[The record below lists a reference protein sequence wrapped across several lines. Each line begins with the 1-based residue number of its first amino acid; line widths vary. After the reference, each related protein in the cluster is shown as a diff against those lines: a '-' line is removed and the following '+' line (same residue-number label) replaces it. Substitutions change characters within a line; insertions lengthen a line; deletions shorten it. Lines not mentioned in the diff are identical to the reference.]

1 LNPLVNNAQN
11 SVEVSTEA
19 SINSSTTLTTELNTA
34 LSTANNVLLLDTLK
48 HHFGYE
54 TFRQGQ
60 AEIITHLLQG
70 RDSLVLMPTG
80 GGKSLCYQLPA
91 VLLPGVTVVVSPLIA
106 LMKDQVDGLTRQG
119 ISAAFINS
127 SLEQSEI
134 SDIFSRLAQGEIK
147 LLYVAPERLTN
158 YYFLQSLSQLQLSLF
173 AIDEAHCI
181 SQWGHD
187 FRPAY
192 TKLQCL
198 KQNFPTVPVMALTA
212 TADVTTRKDILN
224 QLELPNPY
232 IHLDSF
238 DRPNIRFTL
247 APKYNGEKQL
257 LGYIR
262 KKGEDSGIIYC
273 NSRWQVEKL
282 AKYLAASGIN
292 CAAYHAGLE
301 NEIRSLVQEGFT
313 KDNIQ
318 IVIATVAFGLG
329 INKPNVRY
337 VIHFEPPRTLE
348 SYYQEI
354 GRAGRDGLSAEA
366 LFLVDEKD
374 VSRIKKRISE
384 GDNPQR
390 VNVEM
395 QRFAA
400 MDAFIDAQTCRRQVV
415 LNYFAE
421 YTEKGCGN
429 CDICLDPPSQFDG
442 TIEAQKVLSCVYR
455 VEQQGD
461 INHVIAVLRGEIND
475 KIKQLGHDQ
484 VSTFGIGKGK
494 TAGYW
499 FSIIGQLIHLGYLQQ
514 DIEQQSILCL
524 TQASG
529 VVLKAQEPLM
539 LASPRLQ
546 KASYWQQKSPQK
558 SYDRALFAKLRELRK
573 GIADGEDIAPFIVF
587 NDATLSELARVK
599 PQTSKDMLAIS
610 GIGDVKLS
618 RYGQPFLALIK
629 EHG

>member
-1 LNPLVNNAQN
+1 MNTQTPDTNTDN
-11 SVEVSTEA
+11 SA
-19 SINSSTTLTTELNTA
+19 
-34 LSTANNVLLLDTLK
+34 LLLETLQ
-48 HHFGYE
+48 HHFGY
-54 TFRQGQ
+54 TSFRVGQ
-60 AEIITHLLQG
+60 EDIINNLLQG

-80 GGKSLCYQLPA
+80 GGKSMCYQLPA
-91 VLLPGVTVVVSPLIA
+91 ILLPGVTVVVSPLIA
-106 LMKDQVDGLTRQG
+106 LMKDQVDSLTRQG

-127 SLEQSEI
+127 SLAPEVINEI
-134 SDIFSRLAQGEIK
+134 FTKLGQGEIK

-158 YYFLQSLSQLQLSLF
+158 YYFLQSLRQLPLSLF

-198 KQNFPTVPVMALTA
+198 KEQFPYVPVMALTA

-224 QLELPNPY
+224 QLALHNPY

-238 DRPNIRFTL
+238 DRKNIRFTL
-247 APKYNGEKQL
+247 AQKYNGEKQL
-257 LGYIR
+257 LGYIK

-282 AKYLAASGIN
+282 SKYLGASGIN

-301 NEIRSLVQEGFT
+301 SEIRSMVQEGFT

-318 IVIATVAFGLG
+318 IVVATVAFGLG

-337 VIHFEPPRTLE
+337 VIHYEPPRTLE

-354 GRAGRDGLSAEA
+354 GRAGRDGLNAEA

-374 VSRIKKRISE
+374 VARIKKRISE
-384 GDNPQR
+384 GENPQR

-395 QRFAA
+395 QRFEA
-400 MDAFIDAQTCRRQVV
+400 MNGFIDAQTCRRQVV

-442 TIEAQKVLSCVYR
+442 TVEAQKVLSCVFR
-455 VEQQGD
+455 IKQQGD
-461 INHVIAVLRGEIND
+461 INHVIDVLRGELTAKVKQFEHD
-475 KIKQLGHDQ
+475 K

-494 TAGYW
+494 TPGYW
-499 FSIIGQLIHLGYLQQ
+499 YAIIGQLIHLGYLQQ
-514 DIEQQSILCL
+514 DIEQQSTLCL
-524 TQASG
+524 TEASRSA
-529 VVLKAQEPLM
+529 LKGEEPLM

-546 KASYWQQKSPQK
+546 KASYWQQKTPQK
-558 SYDRALFAKLRELRK
+558 SYDRALFTKLRELRK
-573 GIADGEDIAPFIVF
+573 TIADAEDIAPFIVF
-587 NDATLSELARVK
+587 NDATLSELARVQ
-599 PQTSKDMLAIS
+599 PTTNNQMLSVS
-610 GIGDVKLS
+610 GIGEVKLA

-629 EHG
+629 EHAQH

>member
-1 LNPLVNNAQN
+1 LNSSVVNVQKNVA
-11 SVEVSTEA
+11 VSTEK
-19 SINSSTTLTTELNTA
+19 STEND
-34 LSTANNVLLLDTLK
+34 VLLLDTLK

-54 TFRQGQ
+54 SFREGQ
-60 AEIITHLLQG
+60 AKIINSLLRGQ
-70 RDSLVLMPTG
+70 DSLVLMPTG

-91 VLLPGVTVVVSPLIA
+91 VILPGVTVVVSPLIA

-127 SLEQSEI
+127 SLEQNEI
-134 SDIFSRLAQGEIK
+134 SDIFLRLGRGEIK

-224 QLELPNPY
+224 QLALPNPY

-257 LGYIR
+257 LGYIK

-282 AKYLAASGIN
+282 AKYLAASGVN

-354 GRAGRDGLSAEA
+354 GRAGRDGLNAEA

-374 VSRIKKRISE
+374 VNRIKKRISE

-455 VEQQGD
+455 IEQQGD
-461 INHVIAVLRGEIND
+461 INHVIAVLRGELND
-475 KIKQLGHDQ
+475 KIKQLVHDK

-529 VVLKAQEPLM
+529 LVLKAQEPLM

-546 KASYWQQKSPQK
+546 KASYWQEKAPQK
-558 SYDRALFAKLRELRK
+558 SYDRVLFAKLRELRK
-573 GIADGEDIAPFIVF
+573 AIADGEDIAPFIVF
-587 NDATLSELARVK
+587 NDATLSELSRVK
-599 PQTSKDMLAIS
+599 PKTSREMLGIS

-629 EHG
+629 EHK

>member
-1 LNPLVNNAQN
+1 MTNPVHIENNGVNEQAQ
-11 SVEVSTEA
+11 
-19 SINSSTTLTTELNTA
+19 
-34 LSTANNVLLLDTLK
+34 LLETLK
-48 HHFGYE
+48 HHFGYQS
-54 TFRQGQ
+54 FRTGQ
-60 AEIITHLLQG
+60 FEIISQLLQG

-119 ISAAFINS
+119 IPAAFINS
-127 SLEQSEI
+127 TLEQSEI
-134 SDIFSRLAQGEIK
+134 TDIFTRMANGEIK

-158 YYFLQSLSQLQLSLF
+158 YYFLQNLSELPLSLF

-192 TKLQCL
+192 TKLACL
-198 KQNFPTVPVMALTA
+198 KEHFSYVPVMALTA

-224 QLELPNPY
+224 QLALHDPY

-238 DRPNIRFTL
+238 DRANIRFTL
-247 APKYNGEKQL
+247 AQKYNGEKQL
-257 LGYIR
+257 LGYIG
-262 KKGEDSGIIYC
+262 KHKEDSGIIYC

-282 AKYLAASGIN
+282 AKLLASSGVN

-301 NEIRSLVQEGFT
+301 NDIRSLVQEGFT

-318 IVIATVAFGLG
+318 VVVATVAFGLG

-337 VIHFEPPRTLE
+337 VIHYEPPRTLE

-354 GRAGRDGLSAEA
+354 GRAGRDGLPAEA
-366 LFLVDEKD
+366 LFLVDDKD
-374 VSRIKKRISE
+374 IERIKKRISD

-390 VNVEM
+390 VNVEL

-400 MDAFIDAQTCRRQVV
+400 MSAFVDAQTCRRQVV

-421 YTEKGCGN
+421 FTKKSCGN
-429 CDICLDPPSQFDG
+429 CDICLDPPSQFDA
-442 TIEAQKVLSCVYR
+442 TLEAQKVLSCVYR
-455 VEQQGD
+455 INQQGD
-461 INHVIAVLRGEIND
+461 INHVIAVLRGED
-475 KIKQLGHDQ
+475 TAKVKQLDHHN
-484 VSTFGIGKGK
+484 VSTFGLGKGK
-494 TAGYW
+494 TPGYW
-499 FSIIGQLIHLGYLQQ
+499 YAIIGQLIHLGYLQQ
-514 DIEQQSILCL
+514 DIEQQSNLCL
-524 TQASG
+524 TEASR
-529 VVLKAQEPLM
+529 VVLKATEPLM

-546 KASYWQQKSPQK
+546 KASYWQQKAPQK
-558 SYDRALFAKLRELRK
+558 GYDRTLFVKLRELRK
-573 GIADGEDIAPFIVF
+573 TIADAEDIAPFIVF

-599 PQTSKDMLAIS
+599 PQTEAQMLRVS
-610 GIGDVKLS
+610 GIGDIKLA
-618 RYGQPFLALIK
+618 RYGQPFLSLIK
-629 EHG
+629 EHQ

>member
-1 LNPLVNNAQN
+1 MNHSPIEVPANAEQ
-11 SVEVSTEA
+11 SA
-19 SINSSTTLTTELNTA
+19 
-34 LSTANNVLLLDTLK
+34 LLLETLK
-48 HHFGYE
+48 HYFGYE
-54 TFRQGQ
+54 SFRAGQ
-60 AEIITHLLQG
+60 ADIINNLLQG

-91 VLLPGVTVVVSPLIA
+91 VLLPGVTIVVSPLIA

-127 SLEQSEI
+127 SLEQAEI
-134 SDIFSRLAQGEIK
+134 NDIFARLAQGEIK

-158 YYFLQSLSQLQLSLF
+158 YYFLQQLSHLPLSLF

-198 KQNFPTVPVMALTA
+198 KQNFPSVPVMALTA

-224 QLELPNPY
+224 QLTLTTPY

-247 APKYNGEKQL
+247 APKYNGEKQV
-257 LGYIR
+257 LGYV
-262 KKGEDSGIIYC
+262 KKQGEESGIIYC

-282 AKYLAASGIN
+282 SKYLGASGVN

-301 NEIRSLVQEGFT
+301 SEIRSIVQEDFT

-318 IVIATVAFGLG
+318 IVVATVAFGLG

-337 VIHFEPPRTLE
+337 VIHYEPPRTLE

-354 GRAGRDGLSAEA
+354 GRAGRDGLPAEA
-366 LFLVDEKD
+366 LFLVEEKD
-374 VSRIKKRISE
+374 VARIKKRISE

-395 QRFAA
+395 QRFEA
-400 MDAFIDAQTCRRQVV
+400 MSAFIDAQTCRRQVV

-442 TIEAQKVLSCVYR
+442 TVEAQKVLSCVYR
-455 VEQQGD
+455 IQQQGD
-461 INHVIAVLRGEIND
+461 INHVIDVLRGELTD
-475 KIKQLGHDQ
+475 KVKSFAHDQ
-484 VSTFGIGKGK
+484 VSTFGLGKGK

-499 FSIIGQLIHLGYLQQ
+499 FTIIGQLIHLGYLQQ
-514 DIEQQSILCL
+514 DIEQQSVLCL
-524 TQASG
+524 TEASRSA
-529 VVLKAQEPLM
+529 LKGEEPLM

-546 KASYWQQKSPQK
+546 KASYWQQKTAQK

-573 GIADGEDIAPFIVF
+573 SIADGEDIAPFIVF
-587 NDATLSELARVK
+587 NDATLSELARVQ
-599 PQTSKDMLAIS
+599 PRTANEMLSVS

-629 EHG
+629 EHNQR

>member
-1 LNPLVNNAQN
+1 
-11 SVEVSTEA
+11 
-19 SINSSTTLTTELNTA
+19 LNTVTLPPSKA
-34 LSTANNVLLLDTLK
+34 SDKQNLLLSTLK
-48 HHFGYE
+48 HYFGYDS
-54 TFRQGQ
+54 FRSGQ
-60 AEIITHLLQG
+60 TEIITNLMQG

-91 VLLPGVTVVVSPLIA
+91 IILPGITIVVSPLIA
-106 LMKDQVDGLTRQG
+106 LMKDQVDNLTHQG

-127 SLEQSEI
+127 SLDQQTI
-134 SDIFSRLAQGEIK
+134 NDIFAKLSQGKIK

-158 YYFLQSLSQLQLSLF
+158 RYFLQGLSELPLSLF

-192 TKLQCL
+192 TQLHHL
-198 KQNFPTVPVMALTA
+198 KQQFPHVPLMALTA
-212 TADVTTRKDILN
+212 TADVTTRKDILT
-224 QLELPNPY
+224 QLSLQNPY

-238 DRPNIRFTL
+238 DRANIRFTL
-247 APKYNGEKQL
+247 AQKYDGEKQV
-257 LGYIR
+257 LGYVR
-262 KKGEDSGIIYC
+262 KQGDDSGIIYC

-282 AKYLAASGIN
+282 SKYLATCGIN

-301 NEIRSLVQEGFT
+301 GDIRALVQEGFT

-348 SYYQEI
+348 SYYQEV
-354 GRAGRDGLSAEA
+354 GRAGRDGLPAEA
-366 LFLVDEKD
+366 LFLVADKD
-374 VSRIKKRISE
+374 ISRIKKRISE

-400 MDAFIDAQTCRRQVV
+400 MNAFVDAQTCRRQVV

-421 YTEKGCGN
+421 YTQQGCGN
-429 CDICLDPPSQFDG
+429 CDICLDPPSQFDA
-442 TIEAQKVLSCVYR
+442 TEAAQKVLSCVFR
-455 VEQQGD
+455 IKQQGD
-461 INHVIAVLRGEIND
+461 INHVIDVLRGENSS
-475 KIKQLGHDQ
+475 KVLSQEHDQ
-484 VSTFGIGKGK
+484 VSTFGIGSGK
-494 TAGYW
+494 TPGYW
-499 FSIIGQLIHLGYLQQ
+499 FAIIGQLIHLGYLQQ
-514 DIEQQSILCL
+514 DIEQQSALCL
-524 TQASG
+524 TEASRS
-529 VVLKAQEPLM
+529 VLKATEPLM

-546 KASYWQQKSPQK
+546 KASYWQSKKQQK
-558 SYDRALFAKLRELRK
+558 SYDRALFTKLRGLRK
-573 GIADGEDIAPFIVF
+573 NIADSEDIAPFIVF
-587 NDATLSELARVK
+587 NDATLSELARIQ
-599 PQTSKDMLAIS
+599 PRTSAQMLEIS

-618 RYGQPFLALIK
+618 RYGQAFMEVIK
-629 EHG
+629 EHNQ

>member
-1 LNPLVNNAQN
+1 M
-11 SVEVSTEA
+11 
-19 SINSSTTLTTELNTA
+19 
-34 LSTANNVLLLDTLK
+34 
-48 HHFGYE
+48 
-54 TFRQGQ
+54 
-60 AEIITHLLQG
+60 QG

-91 VLLPGVTVVVSPLIA
+91 IILPGITIVVSPLIA
-106 LMKDQVDGLTRQG
+106 LMKDQVDNLTHQG

-127 SLEQSEI
+127 SLDQQTI
-134 SDIFSRLAQGEIK
+134 NDIFAKLSQGKIK

-158 YYFLQSLSQLQLSLF
+158 RYFLQGLSELPLSLF

-192 TKLQCL
+192 TQLHHL
-198 KQNFPTVPVMALTA
+198 KQQFPHVPVMALTA
-212 TADVTTRKDILN
+212 TADVTTRKDILT
-224 QLELPNPY
+224 QLSLQNPY

-238 DRPNIRFTL
+238 DRANIRFTL
-247 APKYNGEKQL
+247 AQKYDGEKQV
-257 LGYIR
+257 LGYVR
-262 KKGEDSGIIYC
+262 KQGDDSGIIYC

-282 AKYLAASGIN
+282 SKYLATCGIN

-301 NEIRSLVQEGFT
+301 GDIRALVQEGFT

-348 SYYQEI
+348 SYYQEV
-354 GRAGRDGLSAEA
+354 GRAGRDGLPAEA
-366 LFLVDEKD
+366 LFLVADKD
-374 VSRIKKRISE
+374 ISRIKKRISE

-400 MDAFIDAQTCRRQVV
+400 MNAFVDAQTCRRQVV

-421 YTEKGCGN
+421 YTQQGCGN
-429 CDICLDPPSQFDG
+429 CDICLDPPSQFDA
-442 TIEAQKVLSCVYR
+442 TEAAQKVLSCVFR
-455 VEQQGD
+455 IKQQGD
-461 INHVIAVLRGEIND
+461 INHVIDVLRGENSS
-475 KIKQLGHDQ
+475 KVLSQEHDQ
-484 VSTFGIGKGK
+484 VSTFGIGSGK
-494 TAGYW
+494 TPGYW
-499 FSIIGQLIHLGYLQQ
+499 FAIIGQLIHLGYLQQ
-514 DIEQQSILCL
+514 DIEQQSALCL
-524 TQASG
+524 TEASRS
-529 VVLKAQEPLM
+529 VLKATEPLM

-546 KASYWQQKSPQK
+546 KASYWQSKKQQK
-558 SYDRALFAKLRELRK
+558 SYDRALFTKLRGLRK
-573 GIADGEDIAPFIVF
+573 NIADSEDIAPFIVF
-587 NDATLSELARVK
+587 NDATLSELARIQ
-599 PQTSKDMLAIS
+599 PRTSAQMLEIS

-618 RYGQPFLALIK
+618 RYGQAFMEVIK
-629 EHG
+629 EHNQ

>member
-1 LNPLVNNAQN
+1 M
-11 SVEVSTEA
+11 
-19 SINSSTTLTTELNTA
+19 NTVIHHP
-34 LSTANNVLLLDTLK
+34 SKIPDQQDLLLDTLK
-48 HHFGYE
+48 HYFGYDS
-54 TFRQGQ
+54 FRSGQ
-60 AEIITHLLQG
+60 TEIITRILQG
-70 RDSLVLMPTG
+70 QDSLVLMPTG

-91 VLLPGVTVVVSPLIA
+91 ILLPGITIVVSPLIA
-106 LMKDQVDGLTRQG
+106 LMKDQVDNLTHQG

-127 SLEQSEI
+127 SLTQQTI
-134 SDIFSRLAQGEIK
+134 NDIFSKLSQGEIK

-158 YYFLQSLSQLQLSLF
+158 RYFLQGLSELPLSLF

-192 TKLQCL
+192 TQLHQL
-198 KQNFPTVPVMALTA
+198 KQYFPHVPLMALTA
-212 TADVTTRKDILN
+212 TADVTTRKDILT
-224 QLELPNPY
+224 QLSLNNPY

-238 DRPNIRFTL
+238 DRANIRFTL
-247 APKYNGEKQL
+247 APKYDGEKQV
-257 LGYIR
+257 LGYVR
-262 KKGEDSGIIYC
+262 KQGDDSGIIYC

-282 AKYLAASGIN
+282 SKYLAACGIN

-301 NEIRSLVQEGFT
+301 NDIRALVQEGFT

-354 GRAGRDGLSAEA
+354 GRAGRDGLPAEA
-366 LFLVDEKD
+366 LFLVADKD
-374 VSRIKKRISE
+374 ISRIKKRISE
-384 GDNPQR
+384 GNNPQR

-400 MDAFIDAQTCRRQVV
+400 MNAFVDAQTCRRQVV

-421 YTEKGCGN
+421 YTQQGCGN
-429 CDICLDPPSQFDG
+429 CDICLDPPSLFDA
-442 TIEAQKVLSCVYR
+442 TEAAQKVLSCVFR
-455 VEQQGD
+455 IKQQGD
-461 INHVIAVLRGEIND
+461 INHVIDVLRGENTNKVLNQEHD
-475 KIKQLGHDQ
+475 K
-484 VSTFGIGKGK
+484 VSTFGIGNGK
-494 TAGYW
+494 SPGYW
-499 FSIIGQLIHLGYLQQ
+499 FAIIGQLIHLGYLQQ

-524 TQASG
+524 TEASRS
-529 VVLKAQEPLM
+529 VLKATEPLM

-546 KASYWQQKSPQK
+546 KASYWQNKKQLK
-558 SYDRALFAKLRELRK
+558 SYDRALFTKLRELRK
-573 GIADGEDIAPFIVF
+573 SIADSEDIAPFIVF
-587 NDATLSELARVK
+587 NDATLSELARVQ
-599 PQTSKDMLAIS
+599 PANSTQMLAIS

-618 RYGQPFLALIK
+618 RYGQAFMEVIK
-629 EHG
+629 EHNQ

>member
-1 LNPLVNNAQN
+1 MNTVTLPPSKASDQQN
-11 SVEVSTEA
+11 
-19 SINSSTTLTTELNTA
+19 
-34 LSTANNVLLLDTLK
+34 LLLNTLK
-48 HHFGYE
+48 HYFGYDN
-54 TFRQGQ
+54 FRSGQ
-60 AEIITHLLQG
+60 TEIITNLMQG

-91 VLLPGVTVVVSPLIA
+91 ILLPGITIVVSPLIA
-106 LMKDQVDGLTRQG
+106 LMKDQVDNLTHQG

-127 SLEQSEI
+127 SLDQQTI
-134 SDIFSRLAQGEIK
+134 NDIFAKLSQGKIK

-158 YYFLQSLSQLQLSLF
+158 RYFLQGLSELPLSLF

-192 TKLQCL
+192 TQLHHL
-198 KQNFPTVPVMALTA
+198 KQYFPHVPVMALTA
-212 TADVTTRKDILN
+212 TADVTTRKDILT
-224 QLELPNPY
+224 QLSLNNPY

-238 DRPNIRFTL
+238 DRANIRFTL
-247 APKYNGEKQL
+247 AQKYDGEKQV
-257 LGYIR
+257 LGYVR
-262 KKGEDSGIIYC
+262 KQGDDSGIIYC

-282 AKYLAASGIN
+282 SKYLAACGIN

-301 NEIRSLVQEGFT
+301 NDIRALVQEGFT

-348 SYYQEI
+348 SYYQEV
-354 GRAGRDGLSAEA
+354 GRAGRDGLPAEA
-366 LFLVDEKD
+366 LFLVADKD
-374 VSRIKKRISE
+374 INRIKKRISE

-400 MDAFIDAQTCRRQVV
+400 MNAFVDAQTCRRQVV

-421 YTEKGCGN
+421 YTQQGCGN
-429 CDICLDPPSQFDG
+429 CDICLDPPSQFDA
-442 TIEAQKVLSCVYR
+442 TEAAQKVLSCVFR
-455 VEQQGD
+455 IKQQGD
-461 INHVIAVLRGEIND
+461 INHVIDVLRGENSSKILSQEHD
-475 KIKQLGHDQ
+475 K
-484 VSTFGIGKGK
+484 VSTFGIGSGK
-494 TAGYW
+494 TPGYW
-499 FSIIGQLIHLGYLQQ
+499 FAIIGQLIHLGYLQQ
-514 DIEQQSILCL
+514 DIEQQSALCL
-524 TQASG
+524 TEASRS
-529 VVLKAQEPLM
+529 VLKATEPLM

-546 KASYWQQKSPQK
+546 KASYWQSKKQQK
-558 SYDRALFAKLRELRK
+558 SYDRALFTKLRELRK
-573 GIADGEDIAPFIVF
+573 SIADSEDIAPFIVF
-587 NDATLSELARVK
+587 NDATLSELARIQ
-599 PQTSKDMLAIS
+599 PRTSSQMLEIS

-618 RYGQPFLALIK
+618 RYGQAFMEVIK
-629 EHG
+629 EHNQ

>member
-1 LNPLVNNAQN
+1 MNTVTLPPSKASDKQN
-11 SVEVSTEA
+11 
-19 SINSSTTLTTELNTA
+19 
-34 LSTANNVLLLDTLK
+34 LLLSTLK
-48 HHFGYE
+48 HYFGYDS
-54 TFRQGQ
+54 FRSGQ
-60 AEIITHLLQG
+60 TEIITNLMQG

-91 VLLPGVTVVVSPLIA
+91 IILPGITIVVSPLIA
-106 LMKDQVDGLTRQG
+106 LMKDQVDNLTHQG

-127 SLEQSEI
+127 SLDQQTI
-134 SDIFSRLAQGEIK
+134 NDIFAKLSQGKIK

-158 YYFLQSLSQLQLSLF
+158 RYFLQGLSELPLSLF

-192 TKLQCL
+192 TQLHHL
-198 KQNFPTVPVMALTA
+198 KQQFPHVPLMALTA
-212 TADVTTRKDILN
+212 TADVTTRKDILT
-224 QLELPNPY
+224 QLSLQNPY

-238 DRPNIRFTL
+238 DRANIRFTL
-247 APKYNGEKQL
+247 AQKYDGEKQV
-257 LGYIR
+257 LGYVR
-262 KKGEDSGIIYC
+262 KQGDDSGIIYC

-282 AKYLAASGIN
+282 SKYLATCGIN

-301 NEIRSLVQEGFT
+301 GDIRALVQEGFT

-348 SYYQEI
+348 SYYQEV
-354 GRAGRDGLSAEA
+354 GRAGRDGLPAEA
-366 LFLVDEKD
+366 LFLVADKD
-374 VSRIKKRISE
+374 ISRIKKRISE

-400 MDAFIDAQTCRRQVV
+400 MNAFVDAQTCRRQVV

-421 YTEKGCGN
+421 YTQQGCGN
-429 CDICLDPPSQFDG
+429 CDICLDPPSQFDA
-442 TIEAQKVLSCVYR
+442 TEAAQKVLSCVFR
-455 VEQQGD
+455 IKQQGD
-461 INHVIAVLRGEIND
+461 INHVIDVLRGENSS
-475 KIKQLGHDQ
+475 KVLSQEHDQ
-484 VSTFGIGKGK
+484 VSTFGIGSGK
-494 TAGYW
+494 TPGYW
-499 FSIIGQLIHLGYLQQ
+499 FAIIGQLIHLGYLQQ
-514 DIEQQSILCL
+514 DIEQQSALCL
-524 TQASG
+524 TEASRS
-529 VVLKAQEPLM
+529 VLKATEPLM

-546 KASYWQQKSPQK
+546 KASYWQSKKQQK
-558 SYDRALFAKLRELRK
+558 SYDRALFTKLRGLRK
-573 GIADGEDIAPFIVF
+573 NIADSEDIAPFIVF
-587 NDATLSELARVK
+587 NDATLSELARIQ
-599 PQTSKDMLAIS
+599 PRTSAQMLEIS

-618 RYGQPFLALIK
+618 RYGQAFMEVIK
-629 EHG
+629 EHNQ

>member
-1 LNPLVNNAQN
+1 MNNLPTTAP
-11 SVEVSTEA
+11 
-19 SINSSTTLTTELNTA
+19 ISSEQT
-34 LSTANNVLLLDTLK
+34 VLLLETLK

-54 TFRQGQ
+54 SFRTGQ
-60 AEIITHLLQG
+60 AEIIDNLLQG

-91 VLLPGVTVVVSPLIA
+91 ILLPGVTIVVSPLIA

-127 SLEQSEI
+127 SLEQAEI
-134 SDIFSRLAQGEIK
+134 NDIFARLARGDIK

-158 YYFLQSLSQLQLSLF
+158 YYFLQNLSQLPLSLF

-224 QLELPNPY
+224 QLTLNNPY

-257 LGYIR
+257 LGYIK

-282 AKYLAASGIN
+282 SKYLGASGIN

-301 NEIRSLVQEGFT
+301 TEIRSLVQEGFT

-318 IVIATVAFGLG
+318 IVVATVAFGLG

-354 GRAGRDGLSAEA
+354 GRAGRDGLGAEA

-374 VSRIKKRISE
+374 VARIKKRISE

-455 VEQQGD
+455 IQQKGD
-461 INHVIAVLRGEIND
+461 INHVIAVLRGELTD
-475 KIKQLGHDQ
+475 KVKQLEHEK
-484 VSTFGIGKGK
+484 VSTFGLGKGK

-499 FSIIGQLIHLGYLQQ
+499 FTIIGQLIHLGFLQQ
-514 DIEQQSILCL
+514 DIEQQSVLCL
-524 TQASG
+524 TEASRSA
-529 VVLKAQEPLM
+529 LKGEEPLM

-558 SYDRALFAKLRELRK
+558 SYDRVLFAKLRELRK
-573 GIADGEDIAPFIVF
+573 AIADGEDIAPFIVF
-587 NDATLSELARVK
+587 NDATLSELARVQPK
-599 PQTSKDMLAIS
+599 TPSEMLSVS

-629 EHG
+629 EHCVG

>member
-1 LNPLVNNAQN
+1 MNPTQDNAVVNPDN
-11 SVEVSTEA
+11 EK
-19 SINSSTTLTTELNTA
+19 
-34 LSTANNVLLLDTLK
+34 LLLETLK
-48 HHFGYE
+48 HYFGYE
-54 TFRQGQ
+54 SFRAGQ
-60 AEIITHLLQG
+60 LAIISNLLHG

-91 VLLPGVTVVVSPLIA
+91 VLLPGITVVVSPLIA

-127 SLEQSEI
+127 SLEQRDI
-134 SDIFSRLAQGEIK
+134 SDIFSRLGKGEIK

-158 YYFLQSLSQLQLSLF
+158 YYFLQNLSQLPLSLF

-198 KQNFPTVPVMALTA
+198 KQNFPSVPVMALTA

-224 QLELPNPY
+224 QLALHNPY

-238 DRPNIRFTL
+238 DRANIRFTL

-257 LGYIR
+257 LGYI
-262 KKGEDSGIIYC
+262 KKQGENSGIIYC

-282 AKYLAASGIN
+282 AKYIAASGIN

-301 NEIRSLVQEGFT
+301 NDIRSLVQEGFT

-318 IVIATVAFGLG
+318 VVVATVAFGLG

-337 VIHFEPPRTLE
+337 VIHYEPPRTLE

-354 GRAGRDGLSAEA
+354 GRAGRDGLNAEA
-366 LFLVDEKD
+366 LFLVDDKD

-390 VNVEM
+390 VKVEM

-400 MDAFIDAQTCRRQVV
+400 MSAFVDAQTCRRQVV

-442 TIEAQKVLSCVYR
+442 TVEAQKVLSCVYR
-455 VEQQGD
+455 INQQGN
-461 INHVIAVLRGEIND
+461 INHVIAVLRGEQTD
-475 KIKQLGHDQ
+475 KVKQLDHDK
-484 VSTFGIGKGK
+484 VSTFGLGKGK

-514 DIEQQSILCL
+514 DIEQESVLCL

-529 VVLKAQEPLM
+529 TVLKAEEPLM

-546 KASYWQQKSPQK
+546 KASYWQQQTPSK
-558 SYDRALFAKLRELRK
+558 SYDRVLFTKLRELRK
-573 GIADGEDIAPFIVF
+573 VIADAEDIAPFIVF
-587 NDATLSELARVK
+587 NDATLSELARIQ
-599 PQTSKDMLAIS
+599 PLTSSQMLSVS
-610 GIGDVKLS
+610 GIGDVKLA
-618 RYGQPFLALIK
+618 RYGQPFLNLIK
-629 EHG
+629 EHKQS

>member
-1 LNPLVNNAQN
+1 MNSSVVNVQKNVA
-11 SVEVSTEA
+11 VSTEK
-19 SINSSTTLTTELNTA
+19 STEND
-34 LSTANNVLLLDTLK
+34 VLLLDTLK

-54 TFRQGQ
+54 SFREGQ
-60 AEIITHLLQG
+60 AKIINSLLQG
-70 RDSLVLMPTG
+70 QDSLVLMPTG

-91 VLLPGVTVVVSPLIA
+91 VILPGVTVVVSPLIA

-127 SLEQSEI
+127 SLEQNEI
-134 SDIFSRLAQGEIK
+134 SDIFLRLGRGEIK

-224 QLELPNPY
+224 QLALPNPY

-257 LGYIR
+257 LGYIK

-282 AKYLAASGIN
+282 ANYLAASGVN

-354 GRAGRDGLSAEA
+354 GRAGRDGLNAEA

-374 VSRIKKRISE
+374 VNRIKKRISE

-455 VEQQGD
+455 IEQQGD
-461 INHVIAVLRGEIND
+461 INHVIAVLRGELND
-475 KIKQLGHDQ
+475 KIKQLAHDQ

-494 TAGYW
+494 TTGYW

-529 VVLKAQEPLM
+529 LVLKAQEPLM

-546 KASYWQQKSPQK
+546 KASYWQEKAPQK
-558 SYDRALFAKLRELRK
+558 SYDRVLFAKLRELRK
-573 GIADGEDIAPFIVF
+573 AIADGEDIAPFIVF

-599 PQTSKDMLAIS
+599 PKTSREMLGIS
-610 GIGDVKLS
+610 GIGEVKLS

-629 EHG
+629 EHK

>member
-1 LNPLVNNAQN
+1 MNPTQETAAVNTDN
-11 SVEVSTEA
+11 EK
-19 SINSSTTLTTELNTA
+19 
-34 LSTANNVLLLDTLK
+34 LLLETLK
-48 HHFGYE
+48 HYFGYE
-54 TFRQGQ
+54 SFRVGQ
-60 AEIITHLLQG
+60 LDIINSLLQG

-91 VLLPGVTVVVSPLIA
+91 VLLPGITVVVSPLIA

-134 SDIFSRLAQGEIK
+134 SDIFTRLGKGEIK

-158 YYFLQSLSQLQLSLF
+158 YYFLQNLSQLPLSLF

-198 KQNFPTVPVMALTA
+198 KQNFPSVPVMALTA

-224 QLELPNPY
+224 QLALHSPY

-238 DRPNIRFTL
+238 DRANIRFTL

-257 LGYIR
+257 LGYI
-262 KKGEDSGIIYC
+262 KKQGENSGIIYC

-282 AKYLAASGIN
+282 AKYIAASGIN

-301 NEIRSLVQEGFT
+301 NDIRSLVQEGFT

-318 IVIATVAFGLG
+318 VVVATVAFGLG

-337 VIHFEPPRTLE
+337 VIHYEPPRTLE

-354 GRAGRDGLSAEA
+354 GRAGRDGLNAEA
-366 LFLVDEKD
+366 LFLVDDKD

-390 VNVEM
+390 VKVEM

-400 MDAFIDAQTCRRQVV
+400 MSAFVDAQTCRRQVV

-442 TIEAQKVLSCVYR
+442 TVEAQKVLSCVYR
-455 VEQQGD
+455 IAQQGN
-461 INHVIAVLRGEIND
+461 INHVIAVLRGEQTD
-475 KIKQLGHDQ
+475 KVKQLEHDK
-484 VSTFGIGKGK
+484 VSTFGLGKGK

-514 DIEQQSILCL
+514 DIEQESVLCL

-529 VVLKAQEPLM
+529 SVLKAEEPLM

-546 KASYWQQKSPQK
+546 KASYWQQQTPSK
-558 SYDRALFAKLRELRK
+558 SYDRVLFTKLRELRK
-573 GIADGEDIAPFIVF
+573 VIADAEDIAPFIVF
-587 NDATLSELARVK
+587 NDATLSELARIQ
-599 PQTSKDMLAIS
+599 PLTSSQMLSVS
-610 GIGDVKLS
+610 GIGDVKLA
-618 RYGQPFLALIK
+618 RYGQPFLNLIK
-629 EHG
+629 EHLKN